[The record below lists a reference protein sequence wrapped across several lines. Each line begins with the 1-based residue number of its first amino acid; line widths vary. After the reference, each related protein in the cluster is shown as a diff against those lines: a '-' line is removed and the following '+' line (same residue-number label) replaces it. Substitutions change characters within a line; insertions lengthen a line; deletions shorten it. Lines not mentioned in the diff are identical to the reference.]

1 MKRKRRGTVL
11 AATLFCAFS
20 LLLAACS
27 SQGRTLELSS
37 SVAKLETPGATA
49 TSTVTGTPGTNGRT
63 EYVAEIPDM
72 NAWFGLASDGK
83 NVVGLI
89 TDGTPDRTATVAQW
103 YQGTV
108 TNNNVQATPVAQ
120 ATPSTQATPGTQ
132 ATSTVQGTATSGQG
146 QLTAHLTQ
154 NAAIGTG
161 TLNNGKKFSFTANA
175 VTDPKAGLY
184 YSIETLNNTKY
195 LAGWIVPSGAVPAGT
210 ATPGATT
217 TPGATVTPT
226 ETVTPAATATASA
239 SVPGSATPSASATPS
254 GTSTP
259 TTGVNP
265 AGGSAILNQQN
276 GQLLQAPLPTA
287 QDLDANQV
295 TVPNLGTFHL
305 KR

>member
-1 MKRKRRGTVL
+1 MKRKRRSTVL

-20 LLLAACS
+20 LVLAACGS
-27 SQGRTLELSS
+27 KGRTLNLSYH
-37 SVAKLETPGATA
+37 VAKLETPGAT
-49 TSTVTGTPGTNGRT
+49 TTTTPGTSGRT
-63 EYVAEIPDM
+63 EYVAEVPDM
-72 NAWFGLASDGK
+72 NAWFALASDGK
-83 NVVGLI
+83 NVVGFI

-108 TNNNVQATPVAQ
+108 SNNNVQATPIVQ

-195 LAGWIVPSGAVPAGT
+195 LAGWIVPPGAVPSGT
-210 ATPGATT
+210 ATPGAN
-217 TPGATVTPT
+217 VTPT

-276 GQLLQAPLPTA
+276 GQLTQAPLPTA
-287 QDLDANQV
+287 QDLDAQQISI
-295 TVPNLGTFHL
+295 PNLGAFHL